1 MRAVIPKMLQRE
13 NSLDFRLVL
22 LGGAD
27 RYKIDSGVEEKCR
40 CVAEIVNIV
49 CIINSL
55 WW

>member
-27 RYKIDSGVEEKCR
+27 RYKIDYSGVEEKCR

-55 WW
+55 